1 MVHFRTVSNFDD
13 MDEEEESANAVHD
26 ASPGDLTGVESLH
39 DVSSQEVAE
48 INNIVAGPSNSNSS
62 STAGTSSGTSS
73 SDSSNGLSRV
83 HIQKPRAKRIT
94 ESAKKREELTNT
106 FIELVRKEQDREL
119 QADDELDSSFAAFG
133 ARMRKHLNAN
143 QREDVLQE
151 MNRVLSEAINNVRK
165 GLPPVRPYIQPPPM
179 PQQAPPRMQP
189 APMYQDHQS
198 QQQMNGPPPPNM
210 QAAPGMFDY
219 SLMPL

>member
-1 MVHFRTVSNFDD
+1 MFNFRTVSNFDD
-13 MDEEEESANAVHD
+13 MDEEEESANAVAD

-39 DVSSQEVAE
+39 DVSSQEAAE

-62 STAGTSSGTSS
+62 STAGTSS
-73 SDSSNGLSRV
+73 SDSSNGPSRV

-133 ARMRKHLNAN
+133 ARMRKHLNEN

-165 GLPPVRPYIQPPPM
+165 GLPAVRHYVQPPPM
-179 PQQAPPRMQP
+179 PQQPPPRMQA
-189 APMYQDHQS
+189 APLYQDNQP
-198 QQQMNGPPPPNM
+198 QQQMNGPPPPPNM
-210 QAAPGMFDY
+210 QAAPSMFDY
-219 SLMPL
+219 TLMPL